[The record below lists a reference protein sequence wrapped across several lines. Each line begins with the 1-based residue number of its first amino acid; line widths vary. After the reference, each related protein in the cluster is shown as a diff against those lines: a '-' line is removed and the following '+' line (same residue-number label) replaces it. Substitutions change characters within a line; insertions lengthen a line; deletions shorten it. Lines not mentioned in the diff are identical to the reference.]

1 MIIIENEV
9 NKPGTLILKGKKMNI
24 QSRKIIPFGAIV
36 ILLLVAAVVINGCK
50 KSEPQTTTGHEGHD
64 HAATTDKPAEMI
76 EAAKEVV
83 SKANEQKTC
92 PIMGGPINKDVFTEY
107 KGKKVYFCCP
117 GCEGKFAENPEQYIA
132 KLPQFN
138 K

>member
-1 MIIIENEV
+1 M
-9 NKPGTLILKGKKMNI
+9 
-24 QSRKIIPFGAIV
+24 
-36 ILLLVAAVVINGCK
+36 LLVLLTVGLAALNGCK

-64 HAATTDKPAEMI
+64 HAMPAKPAEMVDK
-76 EAAKEVV
+76 AKAVV
-83 SKANEQKTC
+83 AEANEQKTC

-117 GCEGKFAENPEQYIA
+117 GCEGKFAENPEEYIA
-132 KLPQFN
+132 KLPQFS

>member
-1 MIIIENEV
+1 MR
-9 NKPGTLILKGKKMNI
+9 KLKYYQHILKGKDMNVGKK
-24 QSRKIIPFGAIV
+24 QLVMMSM
-36 ILLLVAAVVINGCK
+36 LLVLLAVGLAVLNGCK

-64 HAATTDKPAEMI
+64 HTAMTDKPAEMI

-83 SKANEQKTC
+83 AKANEQKTC
-92 PIMGGPINKDVFTEY
+92 PIMAGNPINKDLFTEY

-117 GCEGKFAENPEQYIA
+117 VCKPKFEADPEKYIA
-132 KLPQFN
+132 KLPQF